1 MLFNC
6 IFHHGGEFV
15 RDGVLF
21 YIGGRQTIVSNID
34 LQTWGMDV
42 IDEIVTG
49 WGYDKQHYRIWGAV
63 DGKDGEFFQIY
74 VDHLAEE
81 VSIRAIGEDVDGH
94 LYLEHNQH
102 HVLERD
108 LEFREPTC
116 FDMRDNFDMEEDGYS
131 SDNVELDDSENE
143 RATALDDGF
152 DVAENEEVP
161 AQKLLIG
168 NSSGNESKGKG
179 KGKGLMVEPVEK
191 KNLCK
196 GKSKGLMVEPAEKKN
211 LYKGKGKGHMVEP
224 VEEYFSEELDSS
236 DPDESD
242 HERGPRYEKFRRGQ
256 LNKDFEFRLGMEFNS
271 LKEFED
277 AIIEWNVLNGYEITF
292 IKNESYRARAVCK
305 TDVPLT
311 KKVKKGEKGQQGE
324 KNTRRGKKQM
334 WVFMS
339 LF

>member
-1 MLFNC
+1 MSWKEIWSSGNLL
-6 IFHHGGEFV
+6 
-15 RDGVLF
+15 VL
-21 YIGGRQTIVSNID
+21 
-34 LQTWGMDV
+34 
-42 IDEIVTG
+42 
-49 WGYDKQHYRIWGAV
+49 
-63 DGKDGEFFQIY
+63 
-74 VDHLAEE
+74 
-81 VSIRAIGEDVDGH
+81 
-94 LYLEHNQH
+94 
-102 HVLERD
+102 
-108 LEFREPTC
+108 

-168 NSSGNESKGKG
+168 NSSGNERKGKG

-196 GKSKGLMVEPAEKKN
+196 GKGKGLMVEPAEKKN

-292 IKNESYRARAVCK
+292 IKNESYRARVVCK